1 MQTFYIH
8 PDNPQPR
15 LIEQAAD
22 LLRNDKLLIYPTD
35 TSYAFGCRLGAKDA
49 LEKLKLIRELDD
61 KHQFTLLCRDLSE
74 IATYATVDN
83 QQFKQLKSH
92 TPAPITFIL
101 NATKDVPKKLAHP
114 KKKTIGIRVPSN
126 PIAQALL
133 EAMDE
138 PILTS
143 SLILPNSDNILDD
156 PFEIED
162 LLSNQV
168 DGLINAGIKT
178 TKLTTIVDMTSGH
191 PEVIREGAGE
201 VESLLL

>member
-15 LIEQAAD
+15 LIQQVAE
-22 LLRNDKLLIYPTD
+22 LLRKDQLIIYPTD

-49 LEKLKLIRELDD
+49 LEKLKQIRELDD

-74 IATYATVDN
+74 IANFAVVDN
-83 QQFKQLKSH
+83 LQFKQLKAN

-114 KKKTIGIRVPSN
+114 KKKTIGIRLPSN
-126 PIAQALL
+126 AIAQALL
-133 EAMDE
+133 AVMDE

-143 SLILPNSDNILDD
+143 SLILPNHDQILDD
-156 PFEIED
+156 PFDIEE
-162 LLSNQV
+162 LLGNQI
-168 DGLINAGIKT
+168 DALINAGTQT
-178 TKLTTIVDMTSGH
+178 TKLTTIVDMTSTQ
-191 PEVIREGAGE
+191 PEVIRQGAAD
-201 VESLLL
+201 VSSLMM

>member
-8 PDNPQPR
+8 PEDPQPR
-15 LIEQAAD
+15 LIEQAAE
-22 LLRNDKLLIYPTD
+22 LLRNDKLIIYPTD

-49 LEKLKLIRELDD
+49 LDKLKQIRELDD

-74 IATYATVDN
+74 IATYAAVDN
-83 QQFKQLKSH
+83 VQFKQLKAH

-101 NATKDVPKKLAHP
+101 NATKDVPKKLAHA

-133 EAMDE
+133 TAMDE

-143 SLILPNSDNILDD
+143 SLILPMHDHVIDD
-156 PFEIED
+156 PFDIEE
-162 LLSNQV
+162 LLSNQI
-168 DGLINAGIKT
+168 DALINAGIKT
-178 TKLTTIVDMTSGH
+178 TKLTTIVDMTSSQ
-191 PEVIREGAGE
+191 PTIIRQGAAD
-201 VESLLL
+201 VSSLLL